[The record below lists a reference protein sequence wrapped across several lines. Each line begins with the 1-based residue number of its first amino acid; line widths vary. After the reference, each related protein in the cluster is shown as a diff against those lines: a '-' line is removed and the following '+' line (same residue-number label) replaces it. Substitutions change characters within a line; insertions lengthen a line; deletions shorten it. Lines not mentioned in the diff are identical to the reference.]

1 MDRLKREEAKGWK
14 GEREEGGAQSRS
26 DISDMAS
33 SPPPLPSS
41 GEPRP
46 AQDKEGEG
54 GEANPVANNN
64 INAKAKGGGM
74 GHPGRLPQREN
85 AAKRPADTGGD
96 LPSITCFPPLLL
108 KLGENPFGLLLLLFF
123 LPRRPIAA
131 TGEEEAAALF
141 FSLFKVCTGSLCP
154 FCLLFLPFAK
164 KGLSLSSPHL
174 DVPLSL
180 FLLSVRQCSAILSG
194 VAAEWVGWDGGGGG
208 GGTQQFSA
216 WLLPGKK
223 EEEEEEGILGTT
235 HGWREQR
242 RLYGAS
248 MFYGVLKNAFPVQR
262 QKGARTL
269 QKLGGQQ

>member
-64 INAKAKGGGM
+64 INAKAKGGGWATL
-74 GHPGRLPQREN
+74 GACPQREN

-123 LPRRPIAA
+123 FPRRPIAA

-141 FSLFKVCTGSLCP
+141 FSLFKVCTGSPCP
-154 FCLLFLPFAK
+154 FCPLFL
-164 KGLSLSSPHL
+164 SLPKRVSPSPHL

-194 VAAEWVGWDGGGGG
+194 VAAEWVGGDGGGGG
-208 GGTQQFSA
+208 GDATILRMA
-216 WLLPGKK
+216 APGKEGGGDTRDHTRMEGA
-223 EEEEEEGILGTT
+223 EEAIWSIHVL
-235 HGWREQR
+235 WSAQKRISSAAAKRRRER
-242 RLYGAS
+242 S
-248 MFYGVLKNAFPVQR
+248 
-262 QKGARTL
+262 
-269 QKLGGQQ
+269 